1 MGEAAPRGARG
12 VCVQV
17 GAALLGGALL
27 PGSAC
32 LLLKGCWGVCL
43 GLASVVFNSSSLTSS
58 FVNGDW
64 DGGKLGSL

>member
-1 MGEAAPRGARG
+1 M
-12 VCVQV
+12 QV
-17 GAALLGGALL
+17 GSALLGGSLL

-43 GLASVVFNSSSLTSS
+43 GLALVVFNSSSLTSS